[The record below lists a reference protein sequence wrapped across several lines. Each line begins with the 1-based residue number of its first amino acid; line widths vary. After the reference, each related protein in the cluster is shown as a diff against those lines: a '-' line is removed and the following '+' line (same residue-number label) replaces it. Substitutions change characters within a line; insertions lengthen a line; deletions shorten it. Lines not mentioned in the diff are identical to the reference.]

1 MAAISGTTAAVIS
14 AVSIAASL
22 AGTAMSMSAQQRQ
35 AQAQQAQ
42 ASYQAKVAEKNQ
54 ELATEQA
61 KAARKEGY
69 DAAVRKRQEVAGI
82 IGSQRAVAG
91 ASGATVDS
99 GSFLDLNMDT
109 AEKGEMDALSLY
121 QQGLD
126 KARNLEIQGWNS
138 GQQAQA
144 YAWQADRVDP
154 TAGMIGT
161 ALGGIA
167 QAGSNFGSG
176 LWGGSSKT
184 LDKNTFDTANSSIL
198 KGIGAASGTKGF
210 KV

>member
-1 MAAISGTTAAVIS
+1 M
-14 AVSIAASL
+14 AVSASIAGIIGSL
-22 AGTAMSMSAQQRQ
+22 AGSGMSMVAQQQQ

-42 ASYQAKVAEKNQ
+42 AEYQSKVAARNQ
-54 ELATEQA
+54 ELAQEQA

-69 DAAVRKRQEVAGI
+69 DASVRKRQEVAGI

-91 ASGATVDS
+91 ASGATVDN
-99 GSFLDLNMDT
+99 GSFLDLNLDT
-109 AEKGEMDALSLY
+109 AEKGEMDALALY

-167 QAGSNFGSG
+167 QAGTNFGSG
-176 LWGGSSKT
+176 LWGGKS
-184 LDKNTFDTANSSIL
+184 
-198 KGIGAASGTKGF
+198 GGTKSFGNT
-210 KV
+210 KTVVTSSNVKWGP